1 MHLTCLALHKPSPEK
16 TPVPAG
22 LRSPVLERLH
32 AGRREQL
39 LQVVSD
45 TLIHTCSHTH
55 ISVKN
60 KQKTA
65 VGGRGPC
72 SRDEEGGCF
81 YTFSYTILLR
91 QVIKLHSLY
100 GAILSCRNKTF
111 SWPNT

>member
-45 TLIHTCSHTH
+45 TLTHTCSHTH

-60 KQKTA
+60 KPKTA
-65 VGGRGPC
+65 VGEVHVAGTR
-72 SRDEEGGCF
+72 REGAF
-81 YTFSYTILLR
+81 IHFHTLSY
-91 QVIKLHSLY
+91 
-100 GAILSCRNKTF
+100 
-111 SWPNT
+111 